1 MKISIG
7 KQTDVG
13 CVREANEDSFY
24 VELPSEEALRGRSP
38 QGGPPQRG
46 TSQGVA
52 EAGNRYALLIV
63 ADGMGGQVAGKE
75 ASETAVEVVKA
86 LFATAIK
93 SDWAK
98 TAKAKTGRPLKD
110 IKRFLVDAARDA
122 NKAVFKKGEAQA
134 ANMGTTLTM
143 AFIADHNAFIG
154 HVGDSR
160 VYHVRK
166 REIRQVTEDHSLAED
181 MVKKGKATRE
191 EVRTSPMRSML
202 TRSIG
207 TKKEVTVDDP
217 IGIELEDG
225 DCLVLCTDGLTNL
238 VEDQEILSAIH
249 NTADLQKACNKLVD
263 TARKRGGHDN
273 ITIVAAEFGALE
285 RIKGLGIKAT
295 TVVMKSK
302 KDDKKRMIL
311 FAAIGLLAAIFVLLA
326 LLLVSHY
333 SGQDRF
339 YKTPTTEGG
348 TASQ

>member
-24 VELPSEEALRGRSP
+24 VELPEEGAP
-38 QGGPPQRG
+38 
-46 TSQGVA
+46 QGVA
-52 EAGNRYALLIV
+52 ASSNRYALLIV

-86 LFATAIK
+86 LFA
-93 SDWAK
+93 
-98 TAKAKTGRPLKD
+98 AKAKTGKPLKD

-122 NKAVFKKGEAQA
+122 NKAVFKKGEAKTV
-134 ANMGTTLTM
+134 NMGTTLTM

-160 VYHVRK
+160 AYHVRK

-207 TKKEVTVDDP
+207 TKKEVAVDDP

-273 ITIVAAEFGALE
+273 ITIVAAEIGALE
-285 RIKGLGIKAT
+285 RVTGLGTKAK

-302 KDDKKRMIL
+302 KGDKKKMIL

-326 LLLVSHY
+326 LLFVSY
-333 SGQDRF
+333 YIGQDKF
-339 YKTPTTEGG
+339 YKTPSTEGG
-348 TASQ
+348 TSSQ

>member
-24 VELPSEEALRGRSP
+24 VELPEEGAPRGGVPQRDEEAH
-38 QGGPPQRG
+38 
-46 TSQGVA
+46 
-52 EAGNRYALLIV
+52 NRYALLLV

-75 ASETAVEVVKA
+75 ASAIAVEVVKA
-86 LFATAIK
+86 LFA
-93 SDWAK
+93 
-98 TAKAKTGRPLKD
+98 AKAKTGKPLKD
-110 IKRFLVDAARDA
+110 IKKFILDAVREA
-122 NKAVFKKGEAQA
+122 NKAVFKKGKAQS

-143 AFIADHNAFIG
+143 AFIDNHNAYIG

-160 VYHVRK
+160 AYHIRT

-191 EVRTSPMRSML
+191 EVKTSPMRSML

-207 TKKEVTVDDP
+207 TKAEVAIDDP
-217 IGIELEDG
+217 IGIELEEG

-238 VEDQEILSAIH
+238 VEDQEILSVVH
-249 NTADLQKACNKLVD
+249 NTADLQKGCNKLVD
-263 TARKRGGHDN
+263 MARKRGGHDN
-273 ITIVAAEFGALE
+273 ITVIAAEFGTLE
-285 RIKGLGIKAT
+285 RIKGLGIKT
-295 TVVMKSK
+295 QTVVVKAK
-302 KDDKKRMIL
+302 KGDKKRMIL
-311 FAAIGLLAAIFVLLA
+311 FAAIGLLAAIFLFLAYLLIA
-326 LLLVSHY
+326 HY
-333 SGQDRF
+333 RGQDRF

>member
-7 KQTDVG
+7 TKTDVG
-13 CVREANEDSFY
+13 CVRETNEDSFY
-24 VELPSEEALRGRSP
+24 VELPSDETSP
-38 QGGPPQRG
+38 E
-46 TSQGVA
+46 VA
-52 EAGNRYALLIV
+52 ASPNRYALLIV

-75 ASETAVEVVKA
+75 ASETAVEVVKT

-98 TAKAKTGRPLKD
+98 TAKAKTGKPLKD
-110 IKRFLVDAARDA
+110 IRKFLVDAFRQA
-122 NKAVFKKGEAQA
+122 NKAVFTKGEAKA
-134 ANMGTTLTM
+134 VNMGTTLTA
-143 AFIADHNAFIG
+143 AFIDNHHAFIG

-160 VYHVRK
+160 LYHIRK

-191 EVRTSPMRSML
+191 EVKASPMRSML

-207 TKKEVTVDDP
+207 TKEEVAIDDP
-217 IGIELEDG
+217 IGIELEEG

-273 ITIVAAEFGALE
+273 ITIVAAEIGTLE
-285 RIKGLGIKAT
+285 RVKGLGIKAT

-302 KDDKKRMIL
+302 KGDKKRTII
-311 FAAIGLLAAIFVLLA
+311 FATIGLLAAIFVLLVY
-326 LLLVSHY
+326 LLVAHY
-333 SGQDRF
+333 NGQDRF
-339 YKTPTTEGG
+339 YKTPSTEQG
-348 TASQ
+348 TE

>member
-24 VELPSEEALRGRSP
+24 VELPEEETPREGVP
-38 QGGPPQRG
+38 QGG

-52 EAGNRYALLIV
+52 ASANRYALLIV

-98 TAKAKTGRPLKD
+98 TAKAKTGKPLKD
-110 IKRFLVDAARDA
+110 IKRFLVDAFREA
-122 NKAVFKKGEAQA
+122 NKAVFKKGEAKSV
-134 ANMGTTLTM
+134 NMGTTLTT
-143 AFIADHNAFIG
+143 AFIDNHNAFIG

-160 VYHVRK
+160 TYHIRK

-191 EVRTSPMRSML
+191 EVKTSPMRSML

-207 TKKEVTVDDP
+207 TKEDVAVDDP
-217 IGIELEDG
+217 IGIELEEG

-238 VEDQEILSAIH
+238 VEDQEILSAVH
-249 NTADLQKACNKLVD
+249 NTVDLQKACNRLVD

-273 ITIVAAEFGALE
+273 ITIVAAEFGTLE
-285 RIKGLGIKAT
+285 RIKGLGIKAK

-302 KDDKKRMIL
+302 KGDKKRMIL
-311 FAAIGLLAAIFVLLA
+311 FAAIGLLAAIFIFLA

-333 SGQDRF
+333 IGQDRF
-339 YKTPTTEGG
+339 YKTPTTEQG
-348 TASQ
+348 TE

>member
-38 QGGPPQRG
+38 QGGP
-46 TSQGVA
+46 

-75 ASETAVEVVKA
+75 ASETAVEVVKT
-86 LFATAIK
+86 LFA
-93 SDWAK
+93 
-98 TAKAKTGRPLKD
+98 AKAKTGKPLKD
-110 IKRFLVDAARDA
+110 IKKFLVDALREA
-122 NKAVFKKGEAQA
+122 NKAVFKKGEAKA
-134 ANMGTTLTM
+134 VNMGTTLTM

-160 VYHVRK
+160 TYHIRK
-166 REIRQVTEDHSLAED
+166 REIRQVTDDHSLAED

-191 EVRTSPMRSML
+191 EVKTSPMRSML

-207 TKKEVTVDDP
+207 TKKEVAVDDP

-238 VEDQEILSAIH
+238 VEDQEILSAVH

-263 TARKRGGHDN
+263 MARKRGGHDN

-285 RIKGLGIKAT
+285 RIKGLGIKAK

-302 KDDKKRMIL
+302 RGTKNRKRMIL
-311 FAAIGLLAAIFVLLA
+311 FAAIGLLAAIFILLA
-326 LLLVSHY
+326 YLLVSHY
-333 SGQDRF
+333 IGQDRF
-339 YKTPTTEGG
+339 YKTPSTEQG
-348 TASQ
+348 TE

>member
-24 VELPSEEALRGRSP
+24 MELPSEEALRGRSP
-38 QGGPPQRG
+38 QGGP
-46 TSQGVA
+46 
-52 EAGNRYALLIV
+52 EAGKRYGLLIV

-86 LFATAIK
+86 LFA
-93 SDWAK
+93 AK
-98 TAKAKTGRPLKD
+98 TKTGKPLKD
-110 IKRFLVDAARDA
+110 VKKFILDAIRQA

-143 AFIADHNAFIG
+143 AFIDNHNAFIG

-160 VYHVRK
+160 VYHIRK

-191 EVRTSPMRSML
+191 EVKTSPMRSML
-202 TRSIG
+202 TRAIG
-207 TKKEVTVDDP
+207 TKEEVVVDDP
-217 IGIELEDG
+217 IGIELEEG

-238 VEDQEILSAIH
+238 VEDQEILSVVH

-263 TARKRGGHDN
+263 MARKRGGHDN
-273 ITIVAAEFGALE
+273 ITIVAAEFGDLE
-285 RIKGLGIKAT
+285 RIKGLGIKAK
-295 TVVMKSK
+295 TVVVNAK
-302 KDDKKRMIL
+302 KGTKKKMIL
-311 FAAIGLLAAIFVLLA
+311 FAAIGLLVAIFIFLA

-333 SGQDRF
+333 IGQDRF
-339 YKTPTTEGG
+339 YKTPTSEQGTE
-348 TASQ
+348 

>member
-7 KQTDVG
+7 KKTDVG

-38 QGGPPQRG
+38 QGGP
-46 TSQGVA
+46 
-52 EAGNRYALLIV
+52 EAGNRYALLVV

-75 ASETAVEVVKA
+75 ASETAVEVVKT
-86 LFATAIK
+86 LFA
-93 SDWAK
+93 
-98 TAKAKTGRPLKD
+98 AKAKAGKPLKD
-110 IKRFLVDAARDA
+110 IKKFILDAFRQA
-122 NKAVFKKGEAQA
+122 NKAVFKKGEARA

-143 AFIADHNAFIG
+143 AFIDNHSAFIG

-160 VYHVRK
+160 ACHIRK

-181 MVKKGKATRE
+181 MVKKGRATRE
-191 EVRTSPMRSML
+191 EVKASPMRSML

-207 TKKEVTVDDP
+207 TKKEVVVDEP

-238 VEDQEILSAIH
+238 VEGQEILSVVH
-249 NTADLQKACNKLVD
+249 NTADLQKACNLLVD
-263 TARKRGGHDN
+263 MARKRGGHDN
-273 ITIVAAEFGALE
+273 ITVIGAEFGALE

-295 TVVMKSK
+295 TVVMKPK
-302 KDDKKRMIL
+302 KGTQNKKRMIL
-311 FAAIGLLAAIFVLLA
+311 FAAIGLLAAIFIFLA

-333 SGQDRF
+333 IGQERF
-339 YKTPTTEGG
+339 YKTPATQQGTE
-348 TASQ
+348 

>member
-7 KQTDVG
+7 KRTDVG

-24 VELPSEEALRGRSP
+24 VERPSEEALRGRSP
-38 QGGPPQRG
+38 QGGP
-46 TSQGVA
+46 

-86 LFATAIK
+86 LFA
-93 SDWAK
+93 
-98 TAKAKTGRPLKD
+98 AKAKTGKPLKD
-110 IKRFLVDAARDA
+110 IKKFILDAFREA
-122 NKAVFKKGEAQA
+122 NKAVFKKGEAKA
-134 ANMGTTLTM
+134 VNMGTTLTTT
-143 AFIADHNAFIG
+143 FIDNHNAFIG

-191 EVRTSPMRSML
+191 EVKTSPMRSML

-207 TKKEVTVDDP
+207 TKEAVAVDDP

-238 VEDQEILSAIH
+238 VEDQEILSAVH
-249 NTADLQKACNKLVD
+249 NTTDLQKACNKLVD
-263 TARKRGGHDN
+263 MACKRGGHDN

-285 RIKGLGIKAT
+285 RIKGLGIKAK

-302 KDDKKRMIL
+302 KGDKKRIIL

-326 LLLVSHY
+326 YLLVSHY
-333 SGQDRF
+333 IGQDKF
-339 YKTPTTEGG
+339 YKTPSTEQG
-348 TASQ
+348 TE

>member
-1 MKISIG
+1 MMISIG

-24 VELPSEEALRGRSP
+24 VELPEEGAPRGGAPHRGAKAP
-38 QGGPPQRG
+38 EGGTP
-46 TSQGVA
+46 
-52 EAGNRYALLIV
+52 NRYALLLV

-75 ASETAVEVVKA
+75 ASETAVEVVKTV
-86 LFATAIK
+86 FA
-93 SDWAK
+93 
-98 TAKAKTGRPLKD
+98 AKAKTGKPLKD
-110 IKRFLVDAARDA
+110 IKKFLVDAFREA
-122 NKAVFKKGEAQA
+122 NKAVFKKGEAKSV
-134 ANMGTTLTM
+134 NMGTTLTM
-143 AFIADHNAFIG
+143 AFIANHNAFIG

-160 VYHVRK
+160 AYHIRK

-207 TKKEVTVDDP
+207 TKAEVAVDDP
-217 IGIELEDG
+217 IGIELEEG

-238 VEDQEILSAIH
+238 VEDQEILSVVH
-249 NTADLQKACNKLVD
+249 NTADLQKACNTLVD
-263 TARKRGGHDN
+263 MARKRGGHDN

-285 RIKGLGIKAT
+285 RIKGWGVKAK

-302 KDDKKRMIL
+302 KGDKKRMIL

-326 LLLVSHY
+326 YLLVSHY
-333 SGQDRF
+333 IGQDRF
-339 YKTPTTEGG
+339 YKPPSTEGG
-348 TASQ
+348 TSSQ

>member
-7 KQTDVG
+7 KRTDVG

-24 VELPSEEALRGRSP
+24 VELPEEGAPKGGAPQRGVP
-38 QGGPPQRG
+38 QGG

-52 EAGNRYALLIV
+52 ASPNRYGLLIV

-75 ASETAVEVVKA
+75 ASETAVEVVKT
-86 LFATAIK
+86 LFA
-93 SDWAK
+93 
-98 TAKAKTGRPLKD
+98 AKAKTGKPLKD
-110 IKRFLVDAARDA
+110 IKKFILDAIREA
-122 NKAVFKKGEAQA
+122 NKAIFKKGEAKA
-134 ANMGTTLTM
+134 VNMGTTLTM
-143 AFIADHNAFIG
+143 AFIDNRNAFIG

-160 VYHVRK
+160 TYHIRA

-191 EVRTSPMRSML
+191 EVKASPMRSML
-202 TRSIG
+202 TKSIG
-207 TKKEVTVDDP
+207 TKEEVAVDEP

-238 VEDQEILSAIH
+238 VEDQEILSVVH

-263 TARKRGGHDN
+263 MARKRGGPDN
-273 ITIVAAEFGALE
+273 ITIIAAEFGTLE
-285 RIKGLGIKAT
+285 RIKGLGIKAK

-302 KDDKKRMIL
+302 KGDKKRIIL

-326 LLLVSHY
+326 YLLVSHY
-333 SGQDRF
+333 SGQDKF
-339 YKTPTTEGG
+339 YKTPSTEQG
-348 TASQ
+348 TE

>member
-24 VELPSEEALRGRSP
+24 VELPEEGA
-38 QGGPPQRG
+38 
-46 TSQGVA
+46 SQGVA
-52 EAGNRYALLIV
+52 ASANRYALLIV

-75 ASETAVEVVKA
+75 ASETAVEVVKT

-98 TAKAKTGRPLKD
+98 TAKAKTGKPLKD
-110 IKRFLVDAARDA
+110 IRKFLLDAFREA
-122 NKAVFKKGEAQA
+122 NKAVFKKGEAKSV
-134 ANMGTTLTM
+134 NMGTTLTT

-207 TKKEVTVDDP
+207 TKEEVAVDDP

-249 NTADLQKACNKLVD
+249 NTADLQKACNQLVD

-273 ITIVAAEFGALE
+273 ITIVAAEIGALE
-285 RIKGLGIKAT
+285 RIKGLGIKT
-295 TVVMKSK
+295 KTVVMKSK
-302 KDDKKRMIL
+302 KGDKKKVIL
-311 FAAIGLLAAIFVLLA
+311 FAAIGLLAAIFIFLA
-326 LLLVSHY
+326 YLLVSHY
-333 SGQDRF
+333 TGQDRF
-339 YKTPTTEGG
+339 YKTPAAEQGTE
-348 TASQ
+348 

>member
-7 KQTDVG
+7 KKTDVG

-24 VELPSEEALRGRSP
+24 VELPQEGAPRGRSP

-46 TSQGVA
+46 TSQRVA
-52 EAGNRYALLIV
+52 DAANRYALLIV

-75 ASETAVEVVKA
+75 ASETAVEMVKA
-86 LFATAIK
+86 LFA
-93 SDWAK
+93 
-98 TAKAKTGRPLKD
+98 AKAKTGKPLKD
-110 IKRFLVDAARDA
+110 IKRFLVDAARNA

-160 VYHVRK
+160 AYHIRA

-191 EVRTSPMRSML
+191 EVKTSPMRSML

-207 TKKEVTVDDP
+207 TKGEVAVDEP
-217 IGIELEDG
+217 IGIELEEG

-238 VEDQEILSAIH
+238 VEDQEILSAVH

-263 TARKRGGHDN
+263 MARQRGGHDN
-273 ITIVAAEFGALE
+273 ITIVAAEFGDLE
-285 RIKGLGIKAT
+285 RIKGLGIKAK

-302 KDDKKRMIL
+302 KGGKKRMIL

-333 SGQDRF
+333 LGQDRF

-348 TASQ
+348 TE